1 VAYDLPQDRSPIQYW
16 RLLDVKSPLP
26 SFAILILSFTCNS
39 AGAEQFFS
47 ITGNIK
53 TKKRNRLSVEKLQ
66 KTSVVKPNLLS
77 KQAQMG
83 HRHKRLKRSF
93 NIESRHS
100 LSSVSLSTAGG
111 LAAEE
116 ETADLILDES
126 DGMEIGEGSG
136 NPSGGTSQYRAM
148 EWEML
153 QNLNQVNS
161 LEDIA
166 NIQITEDVSSSALH
180 RPEYTHLRINRV
192 NIRSGV

>member
-1 VAYDLPQDRSPIQYW
+1 MSEFVNAAYDLPQDRSPIQCS

-26 SFAILILSFTCNS
+26 NFAILILSFTCNS
-39 AGAEQFFS
+39 AGAERFFS

-66 KTSVVKPNLLS
+66 KTSVVKLNLLS
-77 KQAQMG
+77 EQAQMG

-100 LSSVSLSTAGG
+100 PSSVSLSAAGG

-116 ETADLILDES
+116 ETADMILDES
-126 DGMEIGEGSG
+126 DSMETEDSGG

-148 EWEML
+148 EREML
-153 QNLNQVNS
+153 QNLDQVNS
-161 LEDIA
+161 SEDTDNA
-166 NIQITEDVSSSALH
+166 QNVSSSALH
-180 RPEYTHLRINRV
+180 RTE
-192 NIRSGV
+192 